1 MSGWLS
7 AIVAALK
14 AIGSYFAAK
23 SHADGREL
31 GRMEQQNADMKEDT
45 AVIRKATEAA
55 KKVEREEGA
64 YDPNDRDHRR

>member
-31 GRMEQQNADMKEDT
+31 GRMEQQNADMKADT
-45 AVIRKATEAA
+45 VVIRRANDAA
-55 KKVEREEGA
+55 KQVEQDEGR
-64 YDPNDRDHRR
+64 DPNDRDNR